1 MLSCE
6 ILTTDKGSPYHCRS
20 MRLSGGAPGTNNPA
34 GIAKALL
41 VSVRPSQW
49 YKNLVIYLA
58 FFFTIDEAWSL
69 SGDLGAALY
78 LLGVITLAFL
88 VFSAVAGAVYLLNDI
103 LDADSDRLH
112 PRKSRRPIA
121 SGRLPMPVAWAGAT
135 VLAVIGMAGAFALEP
150 MFGTICGVYV
160 AANVAYSLLLKHIVL
175 VDVFIISGGM
185 VLRAVAG
192 AAIMQV
198 PISPWLYLCT
208 ALAALLLALI
218 KRRSQLMT
226 AGEDAVG
233 QRPALSGYS
242 AESLSQLIIITAT
255 ASLIAYSLYTFTAPN
270 LPSNNAMMLTIPF
283 VAFGLFR
290 YIILSAQSDAG
301 EDPEHL
307 LLGDKP
313 LLVALTLWLAS
324 AAFILAMFR

>member
-1 MLSCE
+1 M
-6 ILTTDKGSPYHCRS
+6 
-20 MRLSGGAPGTNNPA
+20 
-34 GIAKALL
+34 ALL
-41 VSVRPSQW
+41 ASARPTQW

-69 SGDLGAALY
+69 SGDPGTALN
-78 LLGVITLAFL
+78 LFGITTLAFI
-88 VFSAVAGAVYLLNDI
+88 VFSAVAGAVYILNDI

-112 PRKSRRPIA
+112 PKKSSRPIA
-121 SGRLPMPVAWAGAT
+121 SGHLPMRAAWTGAVA
-135 VLAVIGMAGAFALEP
+135 LAVIGMVGAFALEP
-150 MFGTICGVYV
+150 LFGAICGVYM
-160 AANVAYSLLLKHIVL
+160 AANVAYSMLLKHIVL

-192 AAIMQV
+192 AAILQV

-218 KRRSQLMT
+218 KRRSQLAT
-226 AGEDAVG
+226 AGEDAAS
-233 QRPALSGYS
+233 QRPALSSYS
-242 AESLSQLIIITAT
+242 IESLSQLIIITAT

-290 YIILSAQSDAG
+290 YIVLSAGADAG
-301 EDPEHL
+301 EDPEDL
-307 LLGDKP
+307 LMGDKP
-313 LLVALTLWLAS
+313 LLAALVMWLAS
-324 AAFILAMFR
+324 AALILAMFR

>member
-1 MLSCE
+1 MLISDV
-6 ILTTDKGSPYHCRS
+6 LTLDKGSPYHYHS
-20 MRLSGGAPGTNNPA
+20 MRTSSRAPGTNNPV

-41 VSVRPSQW
+41 VSARPNQW

-69 SGDLGAALY
+69 SGDMGAALKMF
-78 LLGVITLAFL
+78 GVITLAFL
-88 VFSAVAGAVYLLNDI
+88 AFTAVAGAVYLLNDI

-112 PRKSRRPIA
+112 PRKRCRPIA
-121 SGRLPMPVAWAGAT
+121 SGHLPMPAAWTGAAL
-135 VLAVIGMAGAFALEP
+135 LAVIGMSGAFALEP
-150 MFGTICGVYV
+150 LFGTICGVYV

-218 KRRSQLMT
+218 KRRSQLVA
-226 AGEDAVG
+226 AGEDAAS
-233 QRPALSGYS
+233 QRPALSSYS
-242 AESLSQLIIITAT
+242 AESLSQLVIITAT

-290 YIILSAQSDAG
+290 YIILSARSDAG

-313 LLVALTLWLAS
+313 LLAALTLWLAS
-324 AAFILAMFR
+324 AALILAMFR

>member
-1 MLSCE
+1 
-6 ILTTDKGSPYHCRS
+6 
-20 MRLSGGAPGTNNPA
+20 MRPSSGTSGRNNPA
-34 GIAKALL
+34 GIARALL
-41 VSVRPSQW
+41 VSARPSQW

-69 SGDLGAALY
+69 SGDAGAALN
-78 LLGVITLAFL
+78 LFGAITLAFL
-88 VFSAVAGAVYLLNDI
+88 AFSALTGAVYLLNDI

-112 PRKSRRPIA
+112 PRKSCRPIA
-121 SGRLPMPVAWAGAT
+121 SGRLPMSAAWTGAA
-135 VLAVIGMAGAFALEP
+135 VLAVTGMAGAFALEP
-150 MFGTICGVYV
+150 LFGTICGVYV

-218 KRRSQLMT
+218 KRRSQLVT
-226 AGEDAVG
+226 AGEDAAS
-233 QRPALSGYS
+233 QRPTLSSYTT
-242 AESLSQLIIITAT
+242 ESLSQLIIITAT

-290 YIILSAQSDAG
+290 YIILSAGTDAG

-307 LLGDKP
+307 LMGDKP
-313 LLVALTLWLAS
+313 LLASLLLWLAS
-324 AAFILAMFR
+324 VALILAMFR